1 MWTGDTGSQDLSER
15 LTAGARVRYLND
27 FSAFL
32 CVRRCMYLGSWTFF
46 LRHTF
51 ELSKGPTHPKHG
63 MLQHDFLSGWTCRSA
78 TAVADDVILTELE
91 RQETFFVYNIRK
103 NKVLRPFLFDLKILE
118 GFKSGNQ
125 ISEGWMI
132 EQRSYM

>member
-1 MWTGDTGSQDLSER
+1 M
-15 LTAGARVRYLND
+15 N
-27 FSAFL
+27 
-32 CVRRCMYLGSWTFF
+32 LGSWTFF

-51 ELSKGPTHPKHG
+51 ELSKGPTYPKHG
-63 MLQHDFLSGWTCRSA
+63 MLQHDFLSGWTCRSV
-78 TAVADDVILTELE
+78 TAVANDVILTELE
-91 RQETFFVYNIRK
+91 WQETFFVYNISK

-132 EQRSYM
+132 GQRSNM